1 MEYKNKIHQLD
12 EQNDELLNLSTMLN
26 KAIQTC
32 RRKELNL
39 VIKFLENFS
48 NDTNQDQN
56 SLAESPDYISYSS
69 DKAEHEKFKSIVT
82 DLRTLYDTDKPAAHL
97 IFFMRK
103 HIDQLMSHI
112 QNRAHSAQEST
123 QTLDHSSPHEIFE
136 AYLKKNDSRYTKN
149 KRFITEEIF
158 NLTDHFEVENFIDH
172 LRSQTKDISRATV
185 YRTIKQLLD
194 ANLLQKIS
202 TLDGKVFYEHS
213 KAQVQHAHII
223 CNQCGNITEMHDDN
237 LQDLITNYCD
247 TIDFTMSYQSI
258 HIYGTCKNCS

>member
-12 EQNDELLNLSTMLN
+12 EKNDELLNLSTMLN

-39 VIKFLENFS
+39 VIKFLEKFS

-112 QNRAHSAQEST
+112 QNLALTAQEST

-136 AYLKKNDSRYTKN
+136 VYLKKK
-149 KRFITEEIF
+149 
-158 NLTDHFEVENFIDH
+158 
-172 LRSQTKDISRATV
+172 
-185 YRTIKQLLD
+185 
-194 ANLLQKIS
+194 
-202 TLDGKVFYEHS
+202 
-213 KAQVQHAHII
+213 
-223 CNQCGNITEMHDDN
+223 
-237 LQDLITNYCD
+237 
-247 TIDFTMSYQSI
+247 
-258 HIYGTCKNCS
+258 